1 MAGKNA
7 SNVHPIYLDWRAG
20 LSQPNGNTVQPDI
33 QQQIEFIKAKA
44 HEQNLNIIKHQF
56 DRNNN
61 IMGIGVKPGQCELV
75 NNYRVNH
82 VMSHA
87 SPTLSAPR
95 KPAPSSPEFSSS
107 SVYHASGAS
116 QQPALRVRTSGDF
129 SAEYASYST
138 PPLRTQQSSQPSRQM
153 LCPRPMDQ
161 PKPTGS
167 SYELY
172 QTVQTMAVKDRAIRQ
187 LAQALDTAIENM
199 ELQQQG
205 AAKEVQTLLKLA
217 KSQMANEGPGVD
229 HIANGTFNLPCC

>member
-1 MAGKNA
+1 
-7 SNVHPIYLDWRAG
+7 
-20 LSQPNGNTVQPDI
+20 
-33 QQQIEFIKAKA
+33 
-44 HEQNLNIIKHQF
+44 
-56 DRNNN
+56 
-61 IMGIGVKPGQCELV
+61 
-75 NNYRVNH
+75 
-82 VMSHA
+82 
-87 SPTLSAPR
+87 
-95 KPAPSSPEFSSS
+95 
-107 SVYHASGAS
+107 
-116 QQPALRVRTSGDF
+116 
-129 SAEYASYST
+129 
-138 PPLRTQQSSQPSRQM
+138 
-153 LCPRPMDQ
+153 MDQ